1 MSNQPVNRK
10 VRSMRGEIVDFDL
23 FDIKQQMD
31 SAPATEEIKQR
42 ERFIDAKRKR
52 GTRRKLQEML
62 AQQQVSQSTI
72 KRALEKQAAEAAE
85 AEQASGETVVV
96 EEKVEASV
104 EAAPETRRKMK
115 IK

>member
-10 VRSMRGEIVDFDL
+10 VRSMRGETVDFDL
-23 FDIKQQMD
+23 FDIKAQMD
-31 SAPATEEIKQR
+31 SAPPTEEIKQR

-62 AQQQVSQSTI
+62 AQQQVSQNTV
-72 KRALEKQAAEAAE
+72 KRALEKQAEDAANAEN
-85 AEQASGETVVV
+85 VV
-96 EEKVEASV
+96 EEKVEVPV
-104 EAAPETRRKMK
+104 EVAQEPRRKMK